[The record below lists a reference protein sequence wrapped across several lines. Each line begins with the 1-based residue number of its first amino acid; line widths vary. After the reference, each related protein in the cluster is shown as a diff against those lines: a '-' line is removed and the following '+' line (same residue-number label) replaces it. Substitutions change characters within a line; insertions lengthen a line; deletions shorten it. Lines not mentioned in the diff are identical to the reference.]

1 MFDPSI
7 PVPEALQN
15 FFYTHNRLA
24 LAFSGGTDSSYLMYA
39 AKACG
44 VALHAY
50 CVKSQFQPAFE
61 HCDAMRL
68 AQSLDVPITV
78 LALDVL
84 QNAQVTA
91 NPADRCYH
99 CKQAVFSQILT
110 AAKADGYTALIDGT
124 NASDDAGDRPGMRAL
139 AELRVLSPLRLC
151 GVTKAQVRAY
161 SKQAGLFTW
170 NKPAYAC
177 LATRIPTDTPIDAE
191 KLAKVER
198 AENVLF
204 GLGFT
209 DFRVRLR
216 GGGAKI
222 QLPLGQFAALCE
234 QRAAVV
240 DALRPDFA
248 DILLD
253 LQPRQGE

>member
-1 MFDPSI
+1 MSDHTI
-7 PVPEALQN
+7 PVPEALQS
-15 FFYTHNRLA
+15 FFQTHNRLA

-61 HCDAMRL
+61 HRDAMRL

-78 LALDVL
+78 VELDVL
-84 QNAQVTA
+84 KNAQVTA
-91 NPADRCYH
+91 NTADRCYH
-99 CKQAVFSQILT
+99 CKQSVFSGILAT
-110 AAKADGYTALIDGT
+110 AKADGYTELIDGT

-170 NKPAYAC
+170 DKPAYAC

-198 AENVLF
+198 AENALS

-209 DFRVRLR
+209 DIRVRLH
-216 GGGAKI
+216 GNAAKI
-222 QLPLGQFAALCE
+222 QLPLGQFSALCE
-234 QRAAVV
+234 RREAILE
-240 DALRPDFA
+240 ALRPDFA
-248 DILLD
+248 EILLD
-253 LQPRQGE
+253 LQPRQGD